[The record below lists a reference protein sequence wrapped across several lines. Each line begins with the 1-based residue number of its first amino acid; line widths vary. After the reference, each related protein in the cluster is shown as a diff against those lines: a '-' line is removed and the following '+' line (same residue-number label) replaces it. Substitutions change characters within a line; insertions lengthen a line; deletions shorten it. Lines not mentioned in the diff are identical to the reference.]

1 VHEDVADRVPAGV
14 RAGAERGFGADA
26 VYARVGMAV
35 TAVAR
40 VVVMLDRDVVDAY
53 PRATV
58 VAARGLGRLGE
69 RTHRAIPSL
78 ALVGLVVGVGM
89 VVALGVA
96 AWL

>member
-1 VHEDVADRVPAGV
+1 MTSPIGCRPGV
-14 RAGAERGFGADA
+14 RAGAERGFGVDTA
-26 VYARVGMAV
+26 YARFGMAV
-35 TAVAR
+35 TALAR
-40 VVVMLDRDVVDAY
+40 LVVVLDRDVVDAY

-58 VAARGLGRLGE
+58 VATRGLGRLAE

-89 VVALGVA
+89 VVAVGVA